1 MTDVYIGSA
10 KRTPIGQLNGTLSSF
25 SALEL
30 GSAVISDLINDI
42 DPSAFNEVIIGRC
55 SVALLN

>member
-1 MTDVYIGSA
+1 VTDVYIGSA
-10 KRTPIGQLNGTLSSF
+10 KRTPIGQLNGTLSSL

-42 DPSAFNEVIIGRC
+42 DPSAFNEVIIG
-55 SVALLN
+55 